1 MTEEAVTGLQLA
13 RLLQLASP
21 ALPIGAYSYSSGLES
36 ALEQGLVA
44 DVESAFLWI
53 ADAVEVVQ
61 ARFDAAIVAAA
72 AGARPNA
79 TDEID
84 GLDELVLAGRETVEL
99 RLEAEQMGYSL
110 AAWMARVPAV
120 GDGAEG
126 AEGAEGVLAV
136 PVAPVEQPGSTGRS
150 GPVVFG
156 RAAARLG
163 LAPSVAATAWL
174 WGFAE
179 NQIMVLIKAMPLGQI
194 GGQQLLWRLGPVV
207 TRGAATAASLPRE
220 QWSNGCPGL
229 ALASMA
235 HERQYSRLFRS

>member
-1 MTEEAVTGLQLA
+1 MTDAVAGLQLA

-36 ALEQGLVA
+36 ALDQGLVS
-44 DVESAFLWI
+44 DVESAFEWI
-53 ADAVEVVQ
+53 ADALELVQ

-72 AGARPNA
+72 VTRGAV
-79 TDEID
+79 DEIEA
-84 GLDELVLAGRETVEL
+84 LDRLVLAGRETAEL
-99 RLEAEQMGYSL
+99 RLEAEQMGFSL
-110 AAWMARVPAV
+110 GAWITKVPGAGEGLAGASGTPDA
-120 GDGAEG
+120 GDRPA
-126 AEGAEGVLAV
+126 LAC
-136 PVAPVEQPGSTGRS
+136 S
-150 GPVVFG
+150 GPVAFG

-163 LAPSVAATAWL
+163 LGPSVAATAWL

-179 NQIMVLIKAMPLGQI
+179 NQVMVLIKAMPLGQI

-207 TRGAATAASLPRE
+207 TRSAAIASALPANE
-220 QWSNGCPGL
+220 WSNACPGL